1 MVWVKFISCILII
14 FFSGRKVAK
23 YGDIIA
29 QKTGLG
35 GVWIGVVLIAL
46 ITSLPELFN
55 GVSAIILVGA
65 PDLTVGNLL
74 GANSFN
80 LLNLALLDIICQNG
94 SLLALVSRTHRLT
107 GWFSLLLV
115 LVVAASVFISH
126 SLYTMDMGWMGWY
139 TPIIILLY
147 LVSMRMI
154 FLSEQRQPARQETRS
169 DYGEESTGKVYLYFA
184 FSAACIIGAGIWL
197 AIIGHEI
204 ALVTGWG
211 QGFVGS
217 LLLAFTTSLPEITVS
232 FAAMRMGAR
241 DMAIANMLG
250 SNLFNMTIIPI
261 DDLLYLKGPVLAA
274 VSERLLITALAV
286 MLMTVIFTVGLN
298 FKPRRFFRL
307 NWWNS
312 ALILLFLF
320 SAYFSFTLA

>member
-35 GVWIGVVLIAL
+35 GVWIGIALIAL
-46 ITSLPELFN
+46 VTSLPELFN

-94 SLLALVSRTHRLT
+94 SLLALASRTHRLT

-115 LVVAASVFISH
+115 LVVAASVFISR

-147 LVSMRMI
+147 LVFMRMI
-154 FLSEQRQPARQETRS
+154 FLSERRQPARQETRL
-169 DYGEESTGKVYLYFA
+169 DYGEESTGKVYFYFA

-197 AIIGHEI
+197 AFIGDEI
-204 ALVTGWG
+204 AMVTGWG
-211 QGFVGS
+211 QSFVGS

-232 FAAMRMGAR
+232 FAAMRIGAR

-250 SNLFNMTIIPI
+250 SNLFNMLIIPI

-286 MLMTVIFTVGLN
+286 MLMTAIFTVGLN